1 MKSGK
6 NYKYKGLNLF
16 NLSAVPWTVTC
27 QASLSFTISWSLLK
41 FMSSESVMP
50 SNHVILC
57 CSLLLLPSIFPSIRV
72 FSNGLAL
79 HIKCKILELPL
90 HISLSNEY
98 SRLISFRIDWFDLL
112 SVQGTLESLF
122 QYHSSKTSFLLHS
135 AFFMVQLSHTGS
147 MSLH

>member
-98 SRLISFRIDWFDLL
+98 SGLISFRFDCSPRGSQESSPAQFERIISPAL
-112 SVQGTLESLF
+112 SSLW
-122 QYHSSKTSFLLHS
+122 SS
-135 AFFMVQLSHTGS
+135 SHICT
-147 MSLH
+147 